1 MGMKSVGQ
9 TLAAIRERHGAKPLP
24 PAPAEPAPACA
35 DCRDRGWYS
44 LDVEISDP
52 QFGEVIPC
60 ECRSEVWQERQREK
74 LRTFAGL
81 PDGLARCR
89 FEDMSWS
96 PPGMSDAQRRRFV
109 TVAEYCRQYAMGTT
123 DEKWLLLA
131 GSIGW
136 GKSHLAACIVNTR
149 LERNEIAKF
158 LDFPSVLQELRAG
171 FEDNSYAQILEGY
184 KTVPLLVLDD
194 VGAEYRKQSDGM
206 SWSQEQLYL
215 ILNHRY
221 AERMETVITTNVK
234 PSELD
239 ARISDRIRD
248 VGTGLSKLFMEEL
261 PSYRTAK

>member
-9 TLAAIRERHGAKPLP
+9 TLAAIRERHRASPLP

-35 DCRDRGWYS
+35 DCRDLGWYS
-44 LDVEISDP
+44 PDVEISDP

-74 LRTFAGL
+74 LKTFAGL
-81 PDGLARCR
+81 PEGLARCR
-89 FEDMSWS
+89 FEDMSWT

-109 TVAEYCRQYAMGTT
+109 RCAEYCRQYAMGTT

-158 LDFPSVLQELRAG
+158 LDFPAILEELKAG
-171 FEDNSYAQILEGY
+171 FEDNSYHQILSAYQE
-184 KTVPLLVLDD
+184 VELLVLDD
-194 VGAEYRKQSDGM
+194 LGAEYKGRAEGM
-206 SWSQEQLYL
+206 SWSEGELYK
-215 ILNHRY
+215 IVNYRY
-221 AERMETVITTNVK
+221 TNRLATVITTNVK